1 MLQAPID
8 YVSGLGALPDSLRA
22 LQEQEAF
29 RVGIDAKKA
38 DTEYKRAQ
46 VGAHSQKLRRQAEFQ
61 AAMQAYLANPTAH
74 GLAALMGAFPEFSE
88 EAKAAFNALDANKRE
103 ADVTQMGEIAM
114 LAGSGDFDRAAAVLR
129 SRIEADKAAGQFD
142 PQDQAILEAMESGDP
157 ARQKQALGMITYG
170 IGVAVG
176 PDKAKPF
183 LESMGLSMEP
193 DLTVVGPG
201 AELIDRRNPGAG
213 PVYNS
218 PYKPQT
224 WTDPASG
231 ITYSIVPKG
240 AAGGGG
246 GTAGGGM
253 AGSEAVQ
260 KGRSTVASVLSGAG
274 IPLPVVA
281 GALGNFDIEGG
292 WEGAKGD
299 GGKAQGIAQWHPD
312 RLANYQRAVGKP
324 FDPADHEG
332 QARFFLWEMQN
343 PEAAGMTVAQ
353 RDAILNA
360 KTPEQ
365 AAVLIDKHYERSS
378 GKHRTNRVR
387 AARQHA
393 QTLGA
398 GPKKVRSRQEYD
410 KLAVGEI
417 YEDPNGVVR
426 TKTAGVAR

>member
-8 YVSGLGALPDSLRA
+8 YVTGLGPLPDPIKA
-22 LQEQEAF
+22 LQEAEAF
-29 RVGIDAKKA
+29 KVGIEGRKA

-46 VGAHSQKLRRQAEFQ
+46 VGEHTRKLRRQAEFQ

-74 GLAALMGAFPEFSE
+74 GLAALLGAFPEFSE
-88 EAKAAFNALDANKRE
+88 EAKAAFNALDSNKRE

-114 LAGSGDFDRAAAVLR
+114 LAGSGDFERAAGVLR
-129 SRIEADKAAGQFD
+129 ARIEADKAAGQYD
-142 PQDQAILEAMESGDP
+142 PQDEAILEAMESGDP

-201 AELIDRRNPGAG
+201 AEVIDERNPSAG

-240 AAGGGG
+240 TGGGG
-246 GTAGGGM
+246 GETPGG
-253 AGSEAVQ
+253 EAVQ
-260 KGRSTVASVLSGAG
+260 RGRSTVASVLSGAG

-281 GALGNFDIEGG
+281 GALGNFDVEGG

-343 PEAAGMTVAQ
+343 PEAAGMTPAQ

-365 AAVLIDKHYERSS
+365 AAILIDKHYERSS
-378 GKHRTNRVR
+378 GKHRNNRAR
-387 AARQHA
+387 AARMHA
-393 QTLGA
+393 QALGA
-398 GPKKVRSRQEYD
+398 GPKKVRSIQEAMA
-410 KLAVGEI
+410 LPPGTI
-417 YEDPNGVVR
+417 FIDPNGVVR
-426 TKTAGVAR
+426 RR